1 MTVPRSATNR
11 VPLRYHGNHWYFQ
24 YFRAENPWWRRAGL
38 RSTALSGRGPA
49 GRHRSYSRAHQRA
62 QPRNVHFRRAQRM
75 TASSAFSPLPLEC
88 RTTGMSR
95 LPPFPKR
102 SSLAT
107 PERTDPFARRL
118 AGRGRTVLPAAWLT
132 QNLAACIG
140 RIRNLC
146 YKLGSPKGHG
156 SMQMRD

>member
-11 VPLRYHGNHWYFQ
+11 ILLQYLGSHLYFQ
-24 YFRAENPWWRRAGL
+24 YFRTESPDGDALARA
-38 RSTALSGRGPA
+38 RERGRA
-49 GRHRSYSRAHQRA
+49 GRHRSNSCAHQRA

-140 RIRNLC
+140 KIRNLC